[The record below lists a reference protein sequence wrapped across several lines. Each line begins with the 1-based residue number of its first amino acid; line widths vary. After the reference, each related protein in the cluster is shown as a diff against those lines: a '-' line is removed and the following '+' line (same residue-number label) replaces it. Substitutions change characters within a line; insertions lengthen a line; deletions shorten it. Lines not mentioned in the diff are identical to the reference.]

1 MATHTSDIILE
12 DVHKTYEGGHHA
24 LDGLNIAVRRGSIL
38 GFVGLN
44 GAGKSTTIRLLAGLE
59 HPDEGSV
66 TVLGSAALSRPL
78 SVSRQ
83 IGFVLDDPFYFD
95 WLSAREYC
103 TWAGMMYGLEEEES
117 KRRTTELLGILDLPE
132 DDSRLIRTFSTGMKK
147 KVSLAAAIIHA
158 PSLLILDEPLEAV
171 DAVAS
176 RTIKEM
182 LTAFAARGSTVFITS
197 HALDA
202 VERFCTDV
210 CIIHQGRAIVQ
221 STMEELPA
229 AVRGLLGQDGGTT
242 LEEMFVALVAP
253 GSTGRRLS
261 YV

>member
-1 MATHTSDIILE
+1 MATDTSDIILD
-12 DVHKTYEGGHHA
+12 DVHKMYEGGHRA
-24 LDGLNIAVRRGSIL
+24 LNGLTLSVRRGSIH

-59 HPDEGSV
+59 HPDKGTV
-66 TVLGSAALSRPL
+66 TVLGSAALSRPIA
-78 SVSRQ
+78 VSRQ

-103 TWAGMMYGLEEEES
+103 TWAGMMYGLDEEES

-132 DDSRLIRTFSTGMKK
+132 DDSRLIRSFSTGMKK
-147 KVSLAAAIIHA
+147 KVSLAAAIIHT

-171 DAVAS
+171 DAVAA
-176 RTIKEM
+176 RIIKGILM
-182 LTAFAARGSTVFITS
+182 AYAARGSTVFITS
-197 HALDA
+197 HALDS

-210 CIIHQGRAIVQ
+210 CIIHQGKAVVQ
-221 STMEELPA
+221 SPMKDLPA
-229 AVRGLLGQDGGTT
+229 AVRDVLGHDGGST
-242 LEEMFVALVAP
+242 LEEMFVALVAQ

>member
-1 MATHTSDIILE
+1 MATDASDIILE

-24 LDGLNIAVRRGSIL
+24 LNGLSLSVRRGSIL

-59 HPDEGSV
+59 HSDEGTV
-66 TVLGSAALSRPL
+66 TVLGSAALSRPIAI
-78 SVSRQ
+78 SRQ

-103 TWAGMMYGLEEEES
+103 TWVGMMYGLDEEES
-117 KRRTTELLGILDLPE
+117 THRTTELLGILDLPE
-132 DDSRLIRTFSTGMKK
+132 DDSRLIRAFSTGMKK

-171 DAVAS
+171 DAVAA
-176 RTIKEM
+176 RIIKDILM
-182 LTAFAARGSTVFITS
+182 AFVARGSTIFITS
-197 HALDA
+197 HALDS

-210 CIIHQGRAIVQ
+210 CIIHQGKSVVQ
-221 STMEELPA
+221 SPMNDLSA
-229 AVRGLLGQDGGTT
+229 AVRGVLGQDGGST
-242 LEEMFVALVAP
+242 LEEMFVALVAQ